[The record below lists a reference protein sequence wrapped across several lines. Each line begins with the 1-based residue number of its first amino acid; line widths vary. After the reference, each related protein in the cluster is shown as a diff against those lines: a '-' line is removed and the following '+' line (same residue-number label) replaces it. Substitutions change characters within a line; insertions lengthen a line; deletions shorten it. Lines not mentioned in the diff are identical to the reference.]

1 MTIAGRERI
10 GGHLD
15 VRDLVEPM
23 KETTKLLHSVHRGA

>member
-15 VRDLVEPM
+15 VRPM
-23 KETTKLLHSVHRGA
+23 KETTKGPYKNI